1 MMNEVES
8 APIEEI
14 LRRRLQSGS
23 SKRIC
28 FFSLN

>member
-1 MMNEVES
+1 MMTEVES

-14 LRRRLQSGS
+14 LRRRLQSRRS
-23 SKRIC
+23 ERIC